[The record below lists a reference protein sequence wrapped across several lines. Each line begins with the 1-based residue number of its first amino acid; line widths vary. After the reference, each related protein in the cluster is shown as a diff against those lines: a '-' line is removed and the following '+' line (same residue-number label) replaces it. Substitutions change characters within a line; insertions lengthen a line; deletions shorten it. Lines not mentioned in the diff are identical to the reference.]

1 MNGMLDLYKTNYKLK
16 PANFQEL
23 IDNYFGDGLSKHFMT
38 PYNFKVKYLSISK
51 QKRISDRIK
60 SNLIELIRLFLCF
73 FCLMKDVRFGSTLF
87 IILITWMHHI
97 HFSLKLI
104 RSNRTELFTKKK
116 QKNKKSNSFLIRFGK
131 RLALDSFTVNW
142 LI

>member
-87 IILITWMHHI
+87 IILIT
-97 HFSLKLI
+97 
-104 RSNRTELFTKKK
+104 
-116 QKNKKSNSFLIRFGK
+116 
-131 RLALDSFTVNW
+131 
-142 LI
+142 